1 MRADG
6 DARRRVCTCAG
17 GRLGRPAPEL
27 DFSKYPRVDANRYVS
42 YNYDN
47 NGRAFF
53 RAAGFYCSIGQYPG
67 RVACKGSVATAPH
80 GSQGVL
86 LNNSQGPWWVTP
98 TGTAAPNI
106 SLLPNARFAAPELPV
121 GRSIGIYDVV
131 CAQPR
136 AAVVSCS
143 SRGRAFV
150 ISPKWHKF
158 YAPAGVRDA
167 NPPADRL
174 PPSLR

>member
-1 MRADG
+1 MMEWRVTTGKGEPHEKSSSMRADG

-80 GSQGVL
+80 GSQGAA
-86 LNNSQGPWWVTP
+86 QQQPGPM
-98 TGTAAPNI
+98 
-106 SLLPNARFAAPELPV
+106 V
-121 GRSIGIYDVV
+121 GHPHGHRR
-131 CAQPR
+131 P
-136 AAVVSCS
+136 
-143 SRGRAFV
+143 
-150 ISPKWHKF
+150 
-158 YAPAGVRDA
+158 
-167 NPPADRL
+167 
-174 PPSLR
+174 